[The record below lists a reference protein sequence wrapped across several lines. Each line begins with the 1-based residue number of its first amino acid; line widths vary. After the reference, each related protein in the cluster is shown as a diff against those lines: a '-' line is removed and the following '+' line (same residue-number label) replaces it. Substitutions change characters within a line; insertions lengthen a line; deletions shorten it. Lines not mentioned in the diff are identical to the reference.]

1 MESFNI
7 DERVIIK
14 FIKKMKTTSYA
25 RYDAHKRCERLNNS
39 SLFALTSASLLLIFL
54 GIINQYSSSQC
65 PFTTKGYI
73 DIFSSF
79 TSVLILAL
87 SLIVSFASY
96 SLKSERYFRSGNDI
110 SELYEQLEIADNKDT
125 HTIRRIIY
133 KYNQIKKNSDNHQS
147 HNYKKGRL
155 ERKVEN
161 DDVLD
166 ESDKLSSVDYISYWS
181 PIAAFYFLSL
191 LSICTF
197 FYVIW
202 NFVQYA

>member
-1 MESFNI
+1 MENFDI
-7 DERVIIK
+7 DKLIINK

-54 GIINQYSSSQC
+54 GILNLYSSPQC

-73 DIFSSF
+73 DIFSIF
-79 TSVLILAL
+79 TSVLVLVL

-96 SLKSERYFRSGNDI
+96 SLKSERYFRSGNDM
-110 SELYEQLEIADNKDT
+110 SEMCERLEITDTKDVD
-125 HTIRRIIY
+125 TIRRIIN
-133 KYNQIKKNSDNHQS
+133 KYNQLKKHSDNHQS

-161 DDVLD
+161 NDTLD
-166 ESDKLSSVDYISYWS
+166 ENDTLGFSDYVSYWA
-181 PIAAFYFLSL
+181 PIAAFYLLSL
-191 LSICTF
+191 LSIFTF
-197 FYVIW
+197 TYVIW
-202 NFVQYA
+202 NFIKYA